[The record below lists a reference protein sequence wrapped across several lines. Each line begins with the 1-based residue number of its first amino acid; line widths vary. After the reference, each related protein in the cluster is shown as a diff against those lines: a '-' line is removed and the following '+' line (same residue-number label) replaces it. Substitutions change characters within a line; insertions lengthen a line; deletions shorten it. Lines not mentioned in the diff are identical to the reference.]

1 MPEPADL
8 YGPHPLRLDTVKEL
22 VILASPGAYVLGDT
36 EAGRFHPRCVG
47 RSEFDVATRIR
58 DFVGFYSEFKFAYCD
73 SARAAFEREC
83 RLYHEFASSLESS
96 LHPSRQ
102 IYSDWRCPHCSAF
115 DY

>member
-1 MPEPADL
+1 MPADL
-8 YGPHPLRLDTVKEL
+8 YGPHPLRLDTVKQL
-22 VILASPGAYVLGDT
+22 LILASPGAYVLGDSD
-36 EAGRFHPRCVG
+36 ARGFHPRCVG

-58 DFVGFYSEFKFAYCD
+58 GFVGFYSEFKFAYCE

-83 RLYHEFASSLESS
+83 QLYHEFAESLESS

-102 IYSDWRCPHCSAF
+102 IYSDWRCPRCGAF